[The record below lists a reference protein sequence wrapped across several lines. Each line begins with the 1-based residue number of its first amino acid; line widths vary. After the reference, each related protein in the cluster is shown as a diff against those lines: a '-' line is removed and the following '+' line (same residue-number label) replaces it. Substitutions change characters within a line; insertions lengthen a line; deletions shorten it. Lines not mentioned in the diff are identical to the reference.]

1 MIINILYHQQVNFR
15 RKLHYFLRLEVDG
28 LVTYFRIP
36 YPINDLSGSVRELL
50 DFSEKKMQYKK
61 HNW

>member
-28 LVTYFRIP
+28 LGHLLQN
-36 YPINDLSGSVRELL
+36 PINDLSGSVRELL